1 MNLLEESRGKMGERF
16 VCLKQY
22 MNQEDY
28 NKIEEL
34 RRICTD
40 KEDIFLKLE
49 LDFKLNISKMQNIDS
64 IEIINEFFY
73 YFDEVLV
80 GYLGIFCL
88 DGETCELTGMVHPC
102 YRRKGI
108 FKKLYSLAQYEC
120 MKRKANKVLLVCD
133 NKSDSGL
140 SFIKSVGAVYVS
152 SEYEMI
158 MDSQFISEEK
168 NNINLRKALNSDANE
183 IAYQNSLYFGIE
195 SNIEVLL
202 DDDEKRSRTTYI
214 IESDFKMIGKISVEC
229 TEDEGFISGFGI
241 LPEYRHM
248 GFGKKALKS
257 TLSILKNKNVKTIK
271 LEVATQNKNAL
282 SLYES
287 CGFSIESITDYFEVT
302 TSLT

>member
-1 MNLLEESRGKMGERF
+1 
-16 VCLKQY
+16 
-22 MNQEDY
+22 
-28 NKIEEL
+28 
-34 RRICTD
+34 
-40 KEDIFLKLE
+40 
-49 LDFKLNISKMQNIDS
+49 
-64 IEIINEFFY
+64 
-73 YFDEVLV
+73 
-80 GYLGIFCL
+80 
-88 DGETCELTGMVHPC
+88 
-102 YRRKGI
+102 
-108 FKKLYSLAQYEC
+108 

-140 SFIKSVGAVYVS
+140 SFIKSTGAVYVS

-158 MDSQFISEEK
+158 MDSQFITEEK

-202 DDDEKRSRTTYI
+202 DDDKKRSRTTYI

-287 CGFSIESITDYFEVT
+287 CGFRIESTTDYYEVT